1 MVYTGVC
8 LVTPD
13 RKIRQKIVETKVR
26 FKRLSGFEIENY
38 LASGQWRGKAGAYG
52 IQGLAGTFVQKM
64 VGSYTNVVG
73 LPLYETILL
82 LTGEGFDVHSRWP
95 EG

>member
-52 IQGLAGTFVQKM
+52 IQGLATP
-64 VGSYTNVVG
+64 SCR
-73 LPLYETILL
+73 
-82 LTGEGFDVHSRWP
+82 RWWAP
-95 EG
+95 IPMSSACRFMKPFCF

>member
-1 MVYTGVC
+1 
-8 LVTPD
+8 
-13 RKIRQKIVETKVR
+13 
-26 FKRLSGFEIENY
+26 
-38 LASGQWRGKAGAYG
+38 
-52 IQGLAGTFVQKM
+52 M